1 MSSLTNNAFE
11 AGRVYKSTGAIP
23 VNLLRSPIYHAW
35 ERSHLQGSNPYA
47 LQAEKLSII
56 DTERLVGQNSSLI
69 NAARPYFRI
78 LSQAAGSERHAVML
92 GDRNAVLLDV
102 VGDEQTVHGPEPF
115 PLPGSLLSESVAG
128 ANGIGTPLAA
138 ADYVEIVAAEHFIEG
153 FHPFTCQG
161 IPLRNDKQEIIGV
174 FSISMRRPD
183 AGQRLKEIL
192 KCASHGIEAEF
203 IIAKLEQDVRRILT
217 SHPDNYQP
225 IEELRQDIIQVHQ
238 AARLKME
245 VGSRMVASNRVDYA
259 MQILKQADNSIQTF
273 RRRAEVWRSLAS
285 LEVGTIQP
293 VCLTES
299 IRDLVDLLSTEASI
313 RKLEV
318 ITFWEEEPIQ
328 VLADSRSLLRQL
340 LRYFLQIFEVA
351 GRGGSVKVVVSVLNS
366 EFVQV
371 SFIPND
377 GLNLDQLESVQYT
390 FSLPIANR
398 NVWIETLQ

>member
-1 MSSLTNNAFE
+1 MSALTHNAFE

-56 DTERLVGQNSSLI
+56 DTERLVGQNSALI

-92 GDRNAVLLDV
+92 GDRNAVVLDV

-138 ADYVEIVAAEHFIEG
+138 ADYIEIIAAEHFIEG
-153 FHPFTCQG
+153 FHSFTCQG
-161 IPLRNDKQEIIGV
+161 IPLKNDKQEIIGV
-174 FSISMRRPD
+174 FSISLRRAD

-203 IIAKLEQDVRRILT
+203 VVSKLEQDVRRILT
-217 SHPDNYQP
+217 ANPEDYQP
-225 IEELRQDIIQVHQ
+225 IEELRQDIIQAHQ

-245 VGSRMVASNRVDYA
+245 IGSRMVANNRLDYA
-259 MQILKQADNSIQTF
+259 MQILRQADNSIQLF
-273 RRRAEVWRSLAS
+273 RRRAEVWQSLAS
-285 LEVGTIQP
+285 LELGVIQP
-293 VCLTES
+293 VCLTDS
-299 IRDLVDLLSTEASI
+299 IRDLVDLLSTEISI

-318 ITFWEEEPIQ
+318 VTYWQEEPIH

-340 LRYFLQIFEVA
+340 FRYFLQIFEIA
-351 GRGGSVKVVVSVLNS
+351 GKGGKVKVAVDMLDSG
-366 EFVQV
+366 FVQV

-377 GLNLDQLESVQYT
+377 RLNLDQLESGKYT
-390 FSLPIANR
+390 LSLPLANHK
-398 NVWIETLQ
+398 L

>member
-11 AGRVYKSTGAIP
+11 AGRIYKSTGAIP

-56 DTERLVGQNSSLI
+56 DTERLVGQNSALI
-69 NAARPYFRI
+69 KAARPYFRI

-92 GDRNAVLLDV
+92 GDRNAIVLDV

-115 PLPGSLLSESVAG
+115 PGPGSLLSESVAG
-128 ANGIGTPLAA
+128 ANGIGTSLAA
-138 ADYVEIVAAEHFIEG
+138 ADYIEIVAAEHFIEG
-153 FHPFTCQG
+153 FHSFTCQG

-174 FSISMRRPD
+174 FSISLRRAD

-203 IIAKLEQDVRRILT
+203 VVAKLEQDVRRILT
-217 SHPDNYQP
+217 AHHEDYQP
-225 IEELRQDIIQVHQ
+225 IEELRQDIIQAHQ

-245 VGSRMVASNRVDYA
+245 IGSRMVANNRLDYA
-259 MQILKQADNSIQTF
+259 MQILQQADNSIQIF
-273 RRRAEVWRSLAS
+273 RRRAEVWQSLAS
-285 LEVGTIQP
+285 LELGTVQP
-293 VCLTES
+293 MCLTDS
-299 IRDLVDLLSTEASI
+299 IRDLVDLLSTEISI

-318 ITFWEEEPIQ
+318 ITYWQEEPIH

-340 LRYFLQIFEVA
+340 FRYFLQIFEIVGKA
-351 GRGGSVKVVVSVLNS
+351 GRVKVVVNILDSG
-366 EFVQV
+366 FVQV

-377 GLNLDQLESVQYT
+377 RLNLDQLESGKYT
-390 FSLPIANR
+390 FSLPLANYK
-398 NVWIETLQ
+398 L

>member
-1 MSSLTNNAFE
+1 MSSLTHNAFE

-56 DTERLVGQNSSLI
+56 DTERLLAQNIALI
-69 NAARPYFRI
+69 DAARPYFRI

-92 GDRNAVLLDV
+92 GDRNAIVLDV
-102 VGDEQTVHGPEPF
+102 VGDEQTVRGPEPF

-138 ADYVEIVAAEHFIEG
+138 ADYIEIVAAEHFIEG
-153 FHPFTCQG
+153 FHSFTCQG
-161 IPLRNDKQEIIGV
+161 IPLKNDKQEIIGV
-174 FSISMRRPD
+174 FSISLRRAD

-203 IIAKLEQDVRRILT
+203 VVSKLEQDVRRILT
-217 SHPDNYQP
+217 SHPEDYQP
-225 IEELRQDIIQVHQ
+225 IEELRQDIIQAHQ

-245 VGSRMVASNRVDYA
+245 IGSRMVANNRLDYA
-259 MQILKQADNSIQTF
+259 MQILRQADNSIQIF
-273 RRRAEVWRSLAS
+273 RRRAEVWQSLAS
-285 LEVGTIQP
+285 LELGVIQS
-293 VCLTES
+293 VCLTDS
-299 IRDLVDLLSTEASI
+299 IRDLVDLLSTEISI

-318 ITFWEEEPIQ
+318 ITYWQEEPIH

-340 LRYFLQIFEVA
+340 FRYFLQIFEIA
-351 GRGGSVKVVVSVLNS
+351 GKGGKVKVVVDMLDS

-377 GLNLDQLESVQYT
+377 RLNLDQLESGKYT
-390 FSLPIANR
+390 FSLPLANHK
-398 NVWIETLQ
+398 L